1 MKSLKLRLY
10 MLGSGGLTFA
20 FLSDAA
26 ADLPLSSIFATFL
39 TQLFT
44 QFVLGFLQLFLPDLA
59 V

>member
-10 MLGSGGLTFA
+10 LLSSGGLTFA
-20 FLSDAA
+20 FLSDAM

-44 QFVLGFLQLFLPDLA
+44 QFVLGFLQLLLPGLA